1 MLRTI
6 TLCSGKGGVGKTLLS
21 TSLARIIQREANCN
35 VLLVDLDL
43 SVSGLTLLAYHNKI
57 ELDQVPVSL
66 IEYLSVDPDKEN
78 ALLAALQKGMAING
92 EGEGAQSASLYRR
105 MENIFILP
113 ASTESERPDWTQV
126 SRLELD
132 VAVEKLGRLQHF
144 VAEALQVDFLIFDTQ
159 AGLGSLSLAAA
170 TLSDMNLVVLEE
182 DDISWRTSLQMFI
195 EITDLNKR
203 LQHRS
208 RSYFLANKVN
218 AGLMD
223 MANKLRAFAFL
234 PPIPF
239 DSWMQRLVSNAT
251 AAVLEKEFENSDFF
265 RHLQT
270 RVWQEIAQT
279 FGLSPATKNSALS
292 SWWRPQRDRTR
303 LTESPAETKPV
314 ASTAAQKP
322 HEQVPGSPSGKTGTV
337 EAQSDSQSAST
348 STSSGHAG
356 KDAGK
361 SPAQQKNRKD

>member
-57 ELDQVPVSL
+57 ELDQVPLSL
-66 IEYLSVDPDKEN
+66 IEYLSADPDDEK
-78 ALLAALQKGMAING
+78 ALFATLQKGLAMNG
-92 EGEGAQSASLYRR
+92 EEGVGVPSLYRR
-105 MENIFILP
+105 LENIFILP

-126 SRLELD
+126 SRIELAM
-132 VAVEKLGRLQHF
+132 AVEKLGQLRRF
-144 VAEALQVDFLIFDTQ
+144 VAESLNIDFLIFDTQ

-170 TLSDMNLVVLEE
+170 TLSDMNLIVLEE

-195 EITDLNKR
+195 EITELNKR

-223 MANKLRAFAFL
+223 MASKLKAFAFL

-239 DSWMQRLVSNAT
+239 DSWMQGLVSNAT

-265 RHLQT
+265 RHLHT
-270 RVWQEIAQT
+270 RVWQEIART
-279 FGLSPATKNSALS
+279 FGLAQATKNSAFS
-292 SWWRPQRDRTR
+292 GWWRPQKDTARSAKR
-303 LTESPAETKPV
+303 PA
-314 ASTAAQKP
+314 
-322 HEQVPGSPSGKTGTV
+322 
-337 EAQSDSQSAST
+337 
-348 STSSGHAG
+348 TSSVAPAAEQKLREQLQENRPETDLPKG
-356 KDAGK
+356 KRA
-361 SPAQQKNRKD
+361 